1 MQSGGI
7 EVIKSVCF
15 SSIFSFRHQIIYLI
29 FAGFVVVI
37 VKIFLLI
44 LKFAGQRAHV
54 AASLHVVVD
63 DDNDDADTNLEKR
76 IQI

>member
-29 FAGFVVVI
+29 FAGFVVV

>member
-7 EVIKSVCF
+7 EVIKSVFF
-15 SSIFSFRHQIIYLI
+15 SSSFRHQIIYLI
-29 FAGFVVVI
+29 FAGFVVV